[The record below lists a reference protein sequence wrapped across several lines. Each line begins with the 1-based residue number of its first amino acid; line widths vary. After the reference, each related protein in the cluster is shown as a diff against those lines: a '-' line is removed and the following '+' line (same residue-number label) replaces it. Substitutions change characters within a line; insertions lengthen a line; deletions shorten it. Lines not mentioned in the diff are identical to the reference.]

1 MSDVNLRMLGMQYK
15 DLSIDYLYKYIR
27 ITLKIRIYEGLYF
40 LTSVSITDKKWP
52 QFCDSWRIKSKS

>member
-1 MSDVNLRMLGMQYK
+1 MMSDVNLRMLGMQYK

-52 QFCDSWRIKSKS
+52 